1 MWLLHFLPDSF
12 IQFVVHLIL
21 VAGIIGTILSF
32 FVVNKI
38 LMAMPMLSKYVNVA
52 QIVSALLL
60 VAGVYFEG
68 GYATEMQWRERVR
81 ELEAKVAE
89 AEAKSA
95 QANVELEKKIKEKT
109 RVVKE
114 IQVVVKERIVKQAA
128 KIDSTCV
135 VDPAAI
141 SILNDAA
148 KLRTGT
154 VTVEGVK

>member
-21 VAGIIGTILSF
+21 LAGIIGTFLSF

-38 LMAMPMLSKYVNVA
+38 LMAMPVLSRYVNVA
-52 QIVSALLL
+52 QAVSAILL

-68 GYATEMQWRERVR
+68 GYSAEMQWRERVR

-89 AEAKSA
+89 SEAKSA
-95 QANVELEKKIKEKT
+95 EANVNLEKVLKEKT
-109 RVVKE
+109 KVVKE
-114 IQVVVKERIVKQAA
+114 IQVVVKERIVKEAA
-128 KIDSTCV
+128 KIDATCV

-141 SILNDAA
+141 NVLNDAA
-148 KLRTGT
+148 RLRTGT
-154 VTVEGVK
+154 VTVEQVK